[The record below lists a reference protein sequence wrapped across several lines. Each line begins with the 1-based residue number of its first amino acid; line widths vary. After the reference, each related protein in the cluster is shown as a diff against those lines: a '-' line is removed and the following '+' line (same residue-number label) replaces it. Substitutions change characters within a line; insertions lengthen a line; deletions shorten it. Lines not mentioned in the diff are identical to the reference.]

1 MSLHA
6 LHNNKSAI
14 SVHYKIEKLLKLNP
28 LERLRKSNIN
38 NFNSVK
44 QISVNEH
51 IDKTKDQIG

>member
-14 SVHYKIEKLLKLNP
+14 SVHYKIEKLLNP
-28 LERLRKSNIN
+28 LERLRKTNIN

-51 IDKTKDQIG
+51 IDKTKDQIK